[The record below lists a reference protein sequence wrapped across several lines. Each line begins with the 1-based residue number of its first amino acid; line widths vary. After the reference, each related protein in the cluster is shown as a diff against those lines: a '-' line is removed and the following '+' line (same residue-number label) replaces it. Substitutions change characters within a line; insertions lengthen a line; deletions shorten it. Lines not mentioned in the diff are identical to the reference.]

1 MPYGRVSEGER
12 VEGPYGIV
20 SGDEGVAGTGM
31 EGERSGGDLDL
42 SRSGVVLDSG
52 SRTMSSIGVLMS
64 KCSGIKASCG
74 DSSP

>member
-42 SRSGVVLDSG
+42 SRSGVVLDSE

-64 KCSGIKASCG
+64 NCSGSNVSCG